1 MKKQKIIF
9 WTTTAIFS
17 LSMIISAS
25 TYLISESVKAGFSA
39 HLGIPDYLRIEL
51 AVAKILGSMALLL
64 PFVPK
69 EFKYFSYSG
78 FVINLISAF
87 IAHLALGDAMTDSI
101 KPIIFLTVL
110 VFSYSNYRRLGQG
123 HPIVVH

>member
-9 WTTTAIFS
+9 WTTSAIFS

-25 TYLISESVKAGFSA
+25 TYLTSESVKAGFSA

-51 AVAKILGSMALLL
+51 ALAKILGSLALLL

-87 IAHLALGDAMTDSI
+87 IAHIAVGDAMTDSI

-110 VFSYSNYRRLGQG
+110 LFSYSNFRKLEQG
-123 HPIVVH
+123 KRIVLQ

>member
-51 AVAKILGSMALLL
+51 AVAKIGINGIVASVCTKRIQVFQLL
-64 PFVPK
+64 
-69 EFKYFSYSG
+69 
-78 FVINLISAF
+78 
-87 IAHLALGDAMTDSI
+87 
-101 KPIIFLTVL
+101 
-110 VFSYSNYRRLGQG
+110 RLCY
-123 HPIVVH
+123 